1 VQALD
6 SVLKIAGVVGAI
18 LSLIL
23 SAKLFGPERRKTEA
37 ESRGTEASSAKV
49 ISEAAILWSQ
59 EWKTELDELR
69 DYVDA
74 LEDSID
80 AWTEWARSAA
90 ILLEQGGLTLPAR
103 PPRPKRPPRHP
114 RPS

>member
-6 SVLKIAGVVGAI
+6 TVLKIAGVVGAI
-18 LSLIL
+18 LSAIIG
-23 SAKLFGPERRKTEA
+23 AKVFGPEKRKTDSEA
-37 ESRGTEASSAKV
+37 RGNEASSAKV

-90 ILLEQGGLTLPAR
+90 LLLEQGGVTLPPR
-103 PPRPKRPPRHP
+103 PPRPRRPPRHP
-114 RPS
+114 RSG